1 MLGSETQPV
10 TTALGELL
18 RNGERALEA
27 EGDLRAGRAWFDRA
41 YRAAEAGCDGAG
53 MARAALGMS
62 GLWVHEHRSA
72 QASALLQ
79 ARLRSARTAVD
90 PGSSLALRLKARLAG
105 EADYVAGESN
115 EILAVLEEAKRAGD
129 PVAWAEAASLAHHC
143 LLGPDHGGQRRALAQ
158 ELITEGFRTG
168 RRSDLL
174 MGLLWRTVDLFLDGD
189 PHAQRGLADLRG
201 LLAERDHLAVG
212 FVLDAID
219 VMLSIRAGRFDEAEA
234 RAAACARR
242 GEQAG
247 DADATGWYTA
257 QVGTIRWYQGRV
269 AELLPVLRETVN
281 SPTLSA
287 VDNAHVAGLA
297 VAAAAAGDEREA
309 AGALARLRGRDLAL
323 LPRSSSWLVSMYGIV
338 ESACL
343 LSDAESALAAY
354 ALLKPFAR
362 LPMTAS
368 LAVSCFGSV
377 QHALGVAMLTAGEAE
392 RAAGHFRAAVRDNL
406 ALAHWPA
413 AALSRAR
420 LAQALAQLPGSAA
433 EAERELAAATRE
445 AAQLG
450 MALPDAPQ
458 RRRPGERVT
467 CHRHGRLW
475 LFALGSRS
483 VLVEHSVGM
492 GYLATLLENPGHEL
506 AAVELAAGPGVV
518 PAATSAQPVL
528 DPAAT
533 SHYRKWLATLE
544 AELGEH
550 EANHDDGH
558 AERLRTERD
567 WLLGELSAAAG
578 LAGRVREFAGAEE
591 KARIAVGKA
600 IRRALTRI
608 AAADAVIG
616 DVLRDGVRTGTRCCY
631 RPG

>member
-1 MLGSETQPV
+1 MLGMETPLV
-10 TTALGELL
+10 TTGVGELL
-18 RNGERALEA
+18 SRGEHALEA
-27 EGDLRAGRAWFDRA
+27 DGDLRAGREWFDRA
-41 YRAAEAGCDGAG
+41 YRAADQECDGAG
-53 MARAALGMS
+53 MARAALGLA
-62 GLWVHEHRSA
+62 GLWVHEHRGA
-72 QASALLQ
+72 PAAALLQ
-79 ARLRSARTAVD
+79 ARLRSARSAVD

-115 EILAVLEEAKRAGD
+115 QILAVLEEAKRAGD

-158 ELITEGFRTG
+158 ELITEGFRTS

-189 PHAQRGLADLRG
+189 AHAQRGLADLRG
-201 LLAERDHLAVG
+201 LLAEQDHLAVG

-219 VMLSIRAGRFDEAEA
+219 VMLCIRAGRFAEAEQ
-234 RAAACARR
+234 RAAACAQR
-242 GEQAG
+242 GELAG

-257 QVGTIRWYQGRV
+257 QLGAIRWYQGRV
-269 AELLPVLRETVN
+269 AELLPVLRETVH

-287 VDNAHVAGLA
+287 VDNALVAGLA
-297 VAAAAAGDEREA
+297 VAAASAGDEREA

-343 LSDAESALAAY
+343 VSDVESALAAY
-354 ALLKPFAR
+354 ALLTPFAR

-368 LAVSCFGSV
+368 LAVACFGSV
-377 QHALGVAMLTAGEAE
+377 QHALGVAMLTAGEPE
-392 RAAGHFRAAVRDNL
+392 RAVTHFRAAVRDNL

-413 AALSRAR
+413 VALSRAR
-420 LAQALAQLPGSAA
+420 LAQALALLGAPEAA
-433 EAERELAAATRE
+433 RELATATRE
-445 AAQLG
+445 ATELG
-450 MALPDAPQ
+450 MTLPAAPA
-458 RRRPGERVT
+458 RPAGRVT
-467 CHRHGRLW
+467 CRRQGRQW
-475 LFALGSRS
+475 LFALGGRS

-492 GYLATLLENPGHEL
+492 GYLATLLDNPGYEL
-506 AAVELAAGPGVV
+506 SAVNLAAGPGVT
-518 PAATSAQPVL
+518 AATTSGQPVL

-544 AELGEH
+544 AELDEH
-550 EANHDDGH
+550 EANHDDGR
-558 AERLRTERD
+558 AERVRSERD
-567 WLLGELSAAAG
+567 WLVGELSAAAG

-608 AAADAVIG
+608 ATADAVIG
-616 DVLRDGVRTGTRCCY
+616 DALRDGVQTGNRCCY

>member
-1 MLGSETQPV
+1 MLGMETPSV
-10 TTALGELL
+10 TTEVGELL
-18 RNGERALEA
+18 RRGERALEA
-27 EGDLRAGRAWFDRA
+27 DGDLRAGREWFDRA
-41 YRAAEAGCDGAG
+41 YRAAEQECDGDG
-53 MARAALGMS
+53 MARAALGLA

-72 QASALLQ
+72 PAAALLQ

-115 EILAVLEEAKRAGD
+115 DILAVLEEIKRAGD

-158 ELITEGFRTG
+158 ELITEGFRTS

-189 PHAQRGLADLRG
+189 PHAQRGLADLRS

-219 VMLSIRAGRFDEAEA
+219 VMLRIRAGRFDEAEE
-234 RAAACARR
+234 RAAACAQR
-242 GEQAG
+242 GELAG

-257 QVGTIRWYQGRV
+257 QLGAIRWYQGRV
-269 AELLPVLRETVN
+269 AELLPVLRETVH

-287 VDNAHVAGLA
+287 VDNALVAGLA
-297 VAAAAAGDEREA
+297 VAAASAGDQREA

-343 LSDAESALAAY
+343 VSDVESALAAY
-354 ALLKPFAR
+354 ALLTPFAR

-368 LAVSCFGSV
+368 LAVACFGSV
-377 QHALGVAMLTAGEAE
+377 QHALGVAMLTAGEPE
-392 RAAGHFRAAVRDNL
+392 RAVTHFRAAVRDNL

-413 AALSRAR
+413 VALSRAR
-420 LAQALAQLPGSAA
+420 LAQALAVLGHAA
-433 EAERELAAATRE
+433 EASEERAAATRE
-445 AAQLG
+445 AADLG
-450 MALPDAPQ
+450 MALPAAPE
-458 RRRPGERVT
+458 RPAGRVT
-467 CHRHGRLW
+467 CRRQGKHW
-475 LFALGSRS
+475 LFALGGRS

-492 GYLATLLENPGHEL
+492 GYLATLLDNPGYEL
-506 AAVELAAGPGVV
+506 SAIDLAAGPGVT
-518 PAATSAQPVL
+518 AATTSSQPVL

-544 AELGEH
+544 AELDEH
-550 EANHDDGH
+550 EANHDDGR
-558 AERLRTERD
+558 AERVRSERD
-567 WLLGELSAAAG
+567 WLVGELSAAAG
-578 LAGRVREFAGAEE
+578 LAGRVREFTGVEE

-616 DVLRDGVRTGTRCCY
+616 DVLRDGVQTGNRCCY
-631 RPG
+631 RP

>member
-1 MLGSETQPV
+1 MLDSETRPAAI
-10 TTALGELL
+10 ALGELL

-27 EGDLRAGRAWFDRA
+27 DGDLRAGREWFDRA
-41 YRAAEAGCDGAG
+41 YRAAEAERDGAG
-53 MARAALGMS
+53 MARAALGLA

-72 QASALLQ
+72 PAAALLQ

-115 EILAVLEEAKRAGD
+115 EILVVLEEAKRAGD

-201 LLAERDHLAVG
+201 LLAGRDHLAVG

-234 RAAACARR
+234 RAAACALR

-257 QVGTIRWYQGRV
+257 QLGAVRWYQGRV
-269 AELLPVLRETVN
+269 AELLPVLRETVH

-287 VDNAHVAGLA
+287 VDNALIAGLA
-297 VAAAAAGDEREA
+297 VAAAAAGDDREA

-323 LPRSSSWLVSMYGIV
+323 LPRSSSWLVSMYGVV
-338 ESACL
+338 ESAYL
-343 LSDAESALAAY
+343 LSDVESALAAY
-354 ALLKPFAR
+354 ALLTPFAR

-368 LAVSCFGSV
+368 LGVACFGSV
-377 QHALGVAMLTAGEAE
+377 QHALGVAMLTAGETA
-392 RAAGHFRAAVRDNL
+392 RAAEHFRAAVHDNL

-420 LAQALAQLPGSAA
+420 LAQALGPASA
-433 EAERELAAATRE
+433 EASRELAAAARE
-445 AAQLG
+445 AEQLG
-450 MALPDAPQ
+450 MVLPDFASGVAD
-458 RRRPGERVT
+458 RRVT
-467 CHRHGRLW
+467 CRRQGSHW
-475 LFALGSRS
+475 LFVLDGRS
-483 VLVEHSVGM
+483 ALVEHSVGM
-492 GYLATLLENPGHEL
+492 GYLATLLDNPGHEL
-506 AAVELAAGPGVV
+506 TAVELAAGPGVRA
-518 PAATSAQPVL
+518 AATSAQPVL
-528 DPAAT
+528 DREAT
-533 SHYRKWLATLE
+533 GHYRRWLANLE
-544 AELGEH
+544 AELDEH
-550 EANHDDGH
+550 EANHDTGR
-558 AERLRTERD
+558 AEQVRTERD

-608 AAADAVIG
+608 TAADAVIG
-616 DVLRDGVRTGTRCCY
+616 DVLRDGVRTGTRCSY
-631 RPG
+631 HPG

>member
-1 MLGSETQPV
+1 MLDSETRPAA
-10 TTALGELL
+10 TALGELL

-27 EGDLRAGRAWFDRA
+27 DGDLRAGREWFDRA
-41 YRAAEAGCDGAG
+41 YRAAEAGCDGPG
-53 MARAALGMS
+53 MARAALGLA

-72 QASALLQ
+72 PAAALLQ
-79 ARLRSARTAVD
+79 ARLRGARTAVD

-129 PVAWAEAASLAHHC
+129 PVAWAESASLAHHC

-158 ELITEGFRTG
+158 ELITEGFRTD

-174 MGLLWRTVDLFLDGD
+174 MGMLWRTVDLFLDGD

-219 VMLSIRAGRFDEAEA
+219 VMLTIRAGRFEEAEN
-234 RAAACARR
+234 RAAACALR

-247 DADATGWYTA
+247 DADAIGWYTA
-257 QVGTIRWYQGRV
+257 QVGAVRWYQGRV
-269 AELLPVLRETVN
+269 AELLPMLRETVH

-287 VDNAHVAGLA
+287 VDNALIAGLA

-338 ESACL
+338 ESAYL
-343 LSDAESALAAY
+343 IADVESARAAY
-354 ALLKPFAR
+354 ALLTPFAR

-368 LAVSCFGSV
+368 LGVACFGSV
-377 QHALGVAMLTAGEAE
+377 QHALGVAMLTVGEPG
-392 RAAGHFRAAVRDNL
+392 RAAEHFRAAVRDNL

-420 LAQALAQLPGSAA
+420 LAQALGPASA
-433 EAERELAAATRE
+433 EAARELAAATRE
-445 AAQLG
+445 AGQLG
-450 MALPDAPQ
+450 MVLPGFATGGGN
-458 RRRPGERVT
+458 RRVT
-467 CHRHGRLW
+467 CRRQGGHW
-475 LFALGSRS
+475 LFVLDGRS
-483 VLVEHSVGM
+483 ALVEHSVGM
-492 GYLATLLENPGHEL
+492 GYLATLLDNPGHEL
-506 AAVELAAGPGVV
+506 TAVELAHGVV
-518 PAATSAQPVL
+518 AEATSAQPVL
-528 DPAAT
+528 DREAT
-533 SHYRKWLATLE
+533 AHYRRWLANLE
-544 AELGEH
+544 AELDEH
-550 EANHDDGH
+550 EANHDAGR
-558 AERLRTERD
+558 AEQVRTERD

-616 DVLRDGVRTGTRCCY
+616 GVLRDGVHTGTRCSY
-631 RPG
+631 RPT

>member
-1 MLGSETQPV
+1 MLDSETRPAA
-10 TTALGELL
+10 TALGELL

-27 EGDLRAGRAWFDRA
+27 DGDLRAGREWFDRA
-41 YRAAEAGCDGAG
+41 YRAAEAACDGEG
-53 MARAALGMS
+53 MARAALGLA
-62 GLWVHEHRSA
+62 GLWVHELRSA
-72 QASALLQ
+72 PAAALLQ
-79 ARLRSARTAVD
+79 ARLRSARTAVS

-143 LLGPDHGGQRRALAQ
+143 LLGPGHGGQRRALAQ
-158 ELITEGFRTG
+158 ELITEGFRTD

-174 MGLLWRTVDLFLDGD
+174 MGLLWRTVDLFLDAD

-219 VMLSIRAGRFDEAEA
+219 VMLSIRAGRFDEAEN
-234 RAAACARR
+234 RAAACALR

-247 DADATGWYTA
+247 DADAIGWYTA
-257 QVGTIRWYQGRV
+257 QVGAVRWYQGRV
-269 AELLPVLRETVN
+269 AELLPVLRETVH

-287 VDNAHVAGLA
+287 VDNALIAGLA

-338 ESACL
+338 ESAYL
-343 LSDAESALAAY
+343 LSDVDSALAAY
-354 ALLKPFAR
+354 ALLTPFAR

-368 LAVSCFGSV
+368 LGVACFGSV
-377 QHALGVAMLTAGEAE
+377 QHALGVAMLTAGETA
-392 RAAGHFRAAVRDNL
+392 RATEHFRAAVRDNL

-420 LAQALAQLPGSAA
+420 LAQALGPASAEGA
-433 EAERELAAATRE
+433 RELAAATRE
-445 AAQLG
+445 AEQLG
-450 MALPDAPQ
+450 MVLPGFASGGGN
-458 RRRPGERVT
+458 RRVT
-467 CHRHGRLW
+467 CRRQGSHW
-475 LFALGSRS
+475 LFVLDGRS
-483 VLVEHSVGM
+483 ALVEHSVGM
-492 GYLATLLENPGHEL
+492 GYLATLLDNPGHEL
-506 AAVELAAGPGVV
+506 TAVELAHGVV
-518 PAATSAQPVL
+518 AEATSAQPVL
-528 DPAAT
+528 DQEAT
-533 SHYRKWLATLE
+533 GHYRRWLANLE
-544 AELGEH
+544 AELDEH
-550 EANHDDGH
+550 EANHDTGR
-558 AERLRTERD
+558 AEQVRTERD

-591 KARIAVGKA
+591 KARVAVGKA

-616 DVLRDGVRTGTRCCY
+616 DVLRDGVRTGTRCSY
-631 RPG
+631 DPG

>member
-1 MLGSETQPV
+1 MLDSGTRPAV
-10 TTALGELL
+10 TGLGELL
-18 RNGERALEA
+18 GNGERALEA
-27 EGDLRAGRAWFDRA
+27 DGDLRAGRAWFDRA
-41 YRAAEAGCDGAG
+41 YRAAEAAGDGAG
-53 MARAALGMS
+53 MARAALGLG

-72 QASALLQ
+72 PAAALLQ
-79 ARLRSARTAVD
+79 ARLSSACQLVE
-90 PGSSLALRLKARLAG
+90 PGSSLALRLKVRLAG
-105 EADYVAGESN
+105 EADYVAGESST
-115 EILAVLEEAKRAGD
+115 ILAVLEEAKRAGD

-158 ELITEGFRTG
+158 ELITEGFRTS

-201 LLAERDHLAVG
+201 LLAEQDHLAVG
-212 FVLDAID
+212 FVLDAIT

-242 GEQAG
+242 GELAG

-257 QVGTIRWYQGRV
+257 QLGAIRWYQGRV
-269 AELLPVLRETVN
+269 AELLPVLREMVH

-287 VDNAHVAGLA
+287 IDNAHVAGLA
-297 VAAAAAGDEREA
+297 VAAASAGDHREA
-309 AGALARLRGRDLAL
+309 AGALARLRGPDLAL

-343 LSDAESALAAY
+343 LSDVESALAAY
-354 ALLKPFAR
+354 ALLTPFAR

-368 LAVSCFGSV
+368 LAVACFGSV
-377 QHALGVAMLTAGEAE
+377 QHALGVAMLTAGELE
-392 RAAGHFRAAVRDNL
+392 RAVTHFRAAVRDNL

-420 LAQALAQLPGSAA
+420 LAQALALLPGSAG
-433 EAERELAAATRE
+433 AERELAAATRE
-445 AAQLG
+445 AAELG
-450 MALPDAPQ
+450 MALPAAPP
-458 RRRPGERVT
+458 RPVAGRVT
-467 CHRHGRLW
+467 CRRHGKHW
-475 LFALGSRS
+475 VVTFGARS
-483 VLVEHSVGM
+483 ALVEHSVGM
-492 GYLATLLENPGHEL
+492 GYLATLLEHPGHEL

-518 PAATSAQPVL
+518 PAPTSAQPVL

-533 SHYRKWLATLE
+533 SHYRRWLATLE
-544 AELGEH
+544 AELDEH
-550 EANHDDGH
+550 EANHDDGR
-558 AERLRTERD
+558 AERVRSERD

-608 AAADAVIG
+608 TAADALIG